1 MIDIKQTKILEVYVN
16 QKEACEARN
25 LKTRSFTRAIKQ
37 NSISS
42 GHYWN
47 FFDDCSEQMKIEYL
61 KNNNLPENN
70 KPVSNYIINQIN
82 LIIMKS

>member
-1 MIDIKQTKILEVYVN
+1 MYFIN

-25 LKTRSFTRAIKQ
+25 LKSRSFTRAIQQ

-47 FFDDCSEQMKIEYL
+47 FLMIVRA
-61 KNNNLPENN
+61 NENRIF
-70 KPVSNYIINQIN
+70 KT
-82 LIIMKS
+82 

>member
-1 MIDIKQTKILEVYVN
+1 MIDIKQTKILDVFAT

-25 LKTRSFTRAIKQ
+25 LKSRSFTRAIKQ

-47 FFDDCSEQMKIEYL
+47 YFDDCDDEMKIE
-61 KNNNLPENN
+61 
-70 KPVSNYIINQIN
+70 
-82 LIIMKS
+82 